1 MQGIRTTS
9 LDSIYYYIQRYAL
22 KDGGK
27 IKRKG
32 FISLVRLAELGAGI
46 HAHEQTLSG
55 PKADRLRLMQAC
67 NANLSPI
74 FSLYSDP
81 RLAVNRLLDAAA
93 DKGRPVVDVEDDNG
107 VENIIWRVDDAD
119 IIREVSALM
128 AGKALFIADGHHRYE
143 TALNYRNLMREK
155 NPHPTGLEPYN
166 YVMMYFSNMDS
177 EGMTIWPTH
186 RVIHGLA
193 GFDGDNLLKECAR
206 YFDMQEFRFAG
217 ADEPRAREAFL
228 KGMEEA
234 GRRTTAIGLHIR
246 ARNAY
251 HVMTLKEKETGN
263 LGAGIP
269 EVFKSLDVTVL
280 HSLILSKILGITKE
294 AQEKQTN
301 IIYVK
306 SHEEAL
312 TPASSMRGQAPA
324 AHPEAQAVFLLNPTR
339 IEQVKAVAEAGLVMP
354 QKSTYFYP
362 KLLSGLVINLMN
374 EKIAAASVKAR
385 PRKPKAGV

>member
-1 MQGIRTTS
+1 
-9 LDSIYYYIQRYAL
+9 
-22 KDGGK
+22 
-27 IKRKG
+27 
-32 FISLVRLAELGAGI
+32 
-46 HAHEQTLSG
+46 
-55 PKADRLRLMQAC
+55 
-67 NANLSPI
+67 
-74 FSLYSDP
+74 
-81 RLAVNRLLDAAA
+81 
-93 DKGRPVVDVEDDNG
+93 
-107 VENIIWRVDDAD
+107 
-119 IIREVSALM
+119 
-128 AGKALFIADGHHRYE
+128 
-143 TALNYRNLMREK
+143 
-155 NPHPTGLEPYN
+155 
-166 YVMMYFSNMDS
+166 
-177 EGMTIWPTH
+177 
-186 RVIHGLA
+186 
-193 GFDGDNLLKECAR
+193 
-206 YFDMQEFRFAG
+206 
-217 ADEPRAREAFL
+217 
-228 KGMEEA
+228 EEA

-280 HSLILSKILGITKE
+280 HSLILSKILGITLE

-312 TPASSMRGQAPA
+312 NPA
-324 AHPEAQAVFLLNPTR
+324 AHPEGQAVFLLNPTK
-339 IEQVKAVAEAGLVMP
+339 IEEIKAIAEAGLVMP

>member
-1 MQGIRTTS
+1 MAEIMPFKGVLYNADKVGSLKKVMAPPYDVISPKMQDELYARHPNNIVRIILSKAAPDDAPGSDKYSRAAS
-9 LDSIYYYIQRYAL
+9 DLKDWVLNGVLVKDVHPSIYYYIQRYAL
-22 KDGGK
+22 KDGSK

-32 FISLVRLAELGAGI
+32 FISLVRLAELGVGI

-81 RLAVNRLLDAAA
+81 RLYVNRLLDAAA

-269 EVFKSLDVTVL
+269 EVFKSLDVT
-280 HSLILSKILGITKE
+280 
-294 AQEKQTN
+294 
-301 IIYVK
+301 
-306 SHEEAL
+306 
-312 TPASSMRGQAPA
+312 
-324 AHPEAQAVFLLNPTR
+324 
-339 IEQVKAVAEAGLVMP
+339 
-354 QKSTYFYP
+354 
-362 KLLSGLVINLMN
+362 
-374 EKIAAASVKAR
+374 
-385 PRKPKAGV
+385 